1 MPATE
6 HHVRRRFRVGL
17 VVLVALGAVMLGVFM
32 IGQRANLFKKKLPFN
47 TRFESAAGLVSG
59 NPVRLNG
66 VTVGNVL
73 EVNLSPDPADQS
85 VRVVYEVN
93 RRIVPR
99 LRTGTRASIKTI
111 GLLGDKY
118 VDLAGGTA
126 DESQVPVGGHIPPAP
141 GAGLEKLLE
150 GGGDLLT
157 DLSAIARSLK
167 SILGRTEEGK
177 GFLGALTS
185 DSEESSRLGNN
196 LNTTLTTLNSILRKV
211 ERGEG
216 FAGKLLADERYGRE
230 TGESLQAAIQSLR
243 NVFGKIEEGMR
254 TQSGAIPAL
263 LEDPE
268 GKKKVYA
275 LVDNL
280 SAAAV
285 SLANVAQQLEKGE
298 GALPLLVHD
307 ERFGREFTQN
317 LRSFSRRLDSIARKL
332 DEGEGTAGR
341 LINDPALFDAANDVV
356 VGIDE
361 SKLLR
366 WLIRN
371 RQKSGI
377 KKRYEA
383 AASNPEP
390 DVSPLPPGEPARRSV
405 SGGGG
410 PGVRALTPTPTP
422 PATP

>member
-1 MPATE
+1 MPLTE

-17 VVLVALGAVMLGVFM
+17 VVLIALAAVMVGVFS

-47 TRFESAAGLVSG
+47 TRFDSAAGLVSG

-73 EVNLSPDPADQS
+73 DVVLSPDPADQS
-85 VRVVYEVN
+85 VRVAYEVD

-118 VDLAGGTA
+118 VDLAGGLAT
-126 DESQVPVGGHIPPAP
+126 EPQVPVGGHIPAAP

-185 DSEESSRLGNN
+185 DSPESGRLGNN
-196 LNTTLTTLNSILRKV
+196 LNTTLTSLNAILRKV

-216 FAGKLLADERYGRE
+216 LAGKLLADEKYGRR
-230 TGESLQAAIQSLR
+230 TTDSLQAAIQSLR
-243 NVFGKIEEGMR
+243 NVFGKIEEGLR
-254 TQSGAIPAL
+254 TNEGAIPAL
-263 LEDPE
+263 LSDPE

-275 LVDNL
+275 LVENL

-285 SLANVAQQLEKGE
+285 SLAKVTQNLEKGD
-298 GALPLLVHD
+298 GALPRLLKD
-307 ERFGREFTQN
+307 ERFGREFTEN
-317 LRSFSRRLDSIARKL
+317 LRNFSRRLDSIARKL
-332 DEGEGTAGR
+332 DSGEGSAGK
-341 LINDPALFDAANDVV
+341 LINDPALFDAVNDIL
-356 VGIDE
+356 VGVDE

-377 KKRYEA
+377 QKRYDEA
-383 AASNPEP
+383 AGGGQPQ
-390 DVSPLPPGEPARRSV
+390 VSPLPRGVGSEV
-405 SGGGG
+405 SEKSQ
-410 PGVRALTPTPTP
+410 PTLTPTPLP
-422 PATP
+422 

>member
-1 MPATE
+1 MPVTE
-6 HHVRRRFRVGL
+6 HYVRRRFRVGL
-17 VVLVALGAVMLGVFM
+17 VVLVALAAVMLGVFM
-32 IGQRANLFKKKLPFN
+32 IGQRANLFKKKLPFH

-73 EVNLSPDPADQS
+73 DVNLSPDPADQS
-85 VRVVYEVN
+85 VRVVYEVD

-126 DESQVPVGGHIPPAP
+126 TEPGVSVGGHIPAAP

-167 SILGRTEEGK
+167 SILGRTEDGK

-185 DSEESSRLGNN
+185 ESEESGRLGNN

-216 FAGKLLADERYGRE
+216 FAGKLLADGRYGRE

-254 TQSGAIPAL
+254 TESGAIPAL
-263 LEDPE
+263 LADPE
-268 GKKKVYA
+268 GKKKIYG

-280 SAAAV
+280 SAAAL
-285 SLANVAQQLEKGE
+285 SLAKVAQQLEKGE
-298 GALPLLVHD
+298 GAVPLLIHD

-317 LRSFSRRLDSIARKL
+317 LRSLTLRLDSIARKL

-341 LINDPALFDAANDVV
+341 LINDPALFDAANDLV

-377 KKRYEA
+377 RKRYEQSA
-383 AASNPEP
+383 AGAPQASAREADPAP
-390 DVSPLPPGEPARRSV
+390 PSPTPA
-405 SGGGG
+405 
-410 PGVRALTPTPTP
+410 PAPTPTS
-422 PATP
+422 